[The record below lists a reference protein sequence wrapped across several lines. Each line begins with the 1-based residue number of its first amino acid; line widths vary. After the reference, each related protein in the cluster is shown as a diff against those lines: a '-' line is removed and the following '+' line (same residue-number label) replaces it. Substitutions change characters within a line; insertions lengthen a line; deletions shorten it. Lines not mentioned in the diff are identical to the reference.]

1 MTRIDRYIAVAL
13 LAFSI
18 GYGYLAWTHPLLPF
32 EVRMPFKPNTMP
44 LGLAGLGIVFSSLL
58 LLLPSND
65 RLEKDAEGWRGF
77 AWKNTALLIG
87 LAIGYAFL
95 LRPIGFI
102 ASTTL
107 FIVLSSRVLGETN
120 FIRSIS
126 TGLISSGIIW
136 YLVDNVLGIYL
147 VALPAMLGGM
157 P

>member
-1 MTRIDRYIAVAL
+1 
-13 LAFSI
+13 
-18 GYGYLAWTHPLLPF
+18 
-32 EVRMPFKPNTMP
+32 MPFKPNTMP
-44 LGLAGLGIVFSSLL
+44 LGLAGLGILFSSLL

-65 RLEKDAEGWRGF
+65 RLEKDAEEWRGF

-87 LAIGYAFL
+87 LAIGYALL

-136 YLVDNVLGIYL
+136 YLVDDILGIYL
-147 VALPAMLGGM
+147 VALPVMIGGM

>member
-1 MTRIDRYIAVAL
+1 MARIDRYIAVAL

-32 EVRMPFKPNTMP
+32 EARMPFKPNTMP

-65 RLEKDAEGWRGF
+65 TLEKDAEGWRGF

-87 LAIGYAFL
+87 LAIGYALL

-120 FIRSIS
+120 VIRSIS
-126 TGLISSGIIW
+126 AGLISSGIIW
-136 YLVDNVLGIYL
+136 YLVDDVLGIYL
-147 VALPAMLGGM
+147 VALPAMVGGM

>member
-1 MTRIDRYIAVAL
+1 MARIDRYIAFGL
-13 LAFSI
+13 LAFSV
-18 GYGYLAWTHPLLPF
+18 GYGYLAWVHPLLPF

-44 LGLAGLGIVFSSLL
+44 LGLAAFGILFSSLL
-58 LLLPSND
+58 LLLPSSNEI
-65 RLEKDAEGWRGF
+65 EKDAEGWQGF
-77 AWKNTALLIG
+77 AWKNTALLIV
-87 LAIGYAFL
+87 LAIGYALL

-120 FIRSIS
+120 IVRSIS

-136 YLVDNVLGIYL
+136 YLVDDVLGIYL
-147 VALPAMLGGM
+147 VALPSIIGGT

>member
-1 MTRIDRYIAVAL
+1 MARIDRYIAVAL

-32 EVRMPFKPNTMP
+32 EAQMPFKPNTMP
-44 LGLAGLGIVFSSLL
+44 LRLAGLGILFCSLL

-65 RLEKDAEGWRGF
+65 TLEKDAEGWRGF

-87 LAIGYAFL
+87 LAIGYALL

-136 YLVDNVLGIYL
+136 YLVDDVLGIYL
-147 VALPAMLGGM
+147 VALPAMVGGM

>member
-1 MTRIDRYIAVAL
+1 
-13 LAFSI
+13 
-18 GYGYLAWTHPLLPF
+18 
-32 EVRMPFKPNTMP
+32 MPFKPNTMP
-44 LGLAGLGIVFSSLL
+44 LGLAGLGIVLSSLL
-58 LLLPSND
+58 LLLPGND
-65 RLEKDAEGWRGF
+65 TIEKDAEGWRGF

-87 LAIGYAFL
+87 LAIGYALL

-136 YLVDNVLGIYL
+136 YLVDDVLGIYL
-147 VALPAMLGGM
+147 VALPAMIGGM